1 MGCPNISYT
10 EMCYEAD
17 RLIRKKKKIDK
28 EVSIEDIEKRL
39 ADAKHDNMFYF
50 NCGIAA
56 SNVLHKIIKN
66 DGCDD
71 LNATVGGLHLFR
83 DFIGLCQLDSQK

>member
-28 EVSIEDIEKRL
+28 EASIEDIEKRL
-39 ADAKHDNMFYF
+39 AESKHDDEFYF
-50 NCGIAA
+50 NCGVAVA
-56 SNVLHKIIKN
+56 NVMHEIIKN

-71 LNATVGGLHLFR
+71 LNAAIGGIHLFT
-83 DFIGLCQLDSQK
+83 DFIERCQLDSKK